1 MRQLDPLLLML
12 GHLKQDVHY
21 ALRQWQRAPGFV
33 ATAIVTLALGIGGT
47 TAMFTLV
54 DAVLLR
60 PLPVAQPDQLFRVG
74 DNAYSGV
81 TSGLQNNF
89 GIFSYDLYKY
99 FRANTLEFEELAAF
113 QAEPRRIGVRR
124 GGSNEPAQA
133 AVGEF
138 VSGNYF
144 ATFGIS
150 AFSGRVMN
158 GSDDEAG
165 ASPVAVLSYNAWQQK
180 YAADPSVVGSAFGM
194 NGTAVTVVGIAP
206 RGFFGD
212 NLRSIPPD
220 FWISILSER
229 SINRASALVDQPEM
243 LWLNIM
249 GRVQPGARP
258 RQIESR
264 MKVELQ
270 QWLTRHA
277 NSMTE
282 AQRALI
288 PRQTLHLVSGR
299 AGVVSARSMR
309 TAYEGGLRLLMM
321 ISGFVLL
328 IVCANLA
335 NLVLVRAL
343 ERKRE
348 ASISVALG
356 ASRSRLIAQALTE
369 NVLLALAGGA
379 GGLAVAYVATKA
391 ILRLV
396 FAGSSDVPVDAS
408 PAPAVLMFATA
419 VSIVTG
425 MLFGIVPAWLGSRP
439 DPIEAL
445 RGGRSTAASGRFPQR
460 ILVALQAALSLA
472 LLAASGL
479 LLQSLRNVEQQR
491 FGFDIGGRIAVRADA
506 FLAGYKPEQ
515 LEPLF
520 QRARDL
526 LSRLPGVVSVS
537 ASLYGP
543 LSGSAWQGT
552 VYVQGQPP
560 PQPDSTANNCPF
572 DKVSP
577 GYFETI
583 GTQLVDGRGI
593 SKQDTTTSRHVAVV
607 NQSFVRRFFARENPL
622 GRHFGK
628 DGLKYTA
635 DYEIVG
641 VVEDAKYVNPEE
653 SAPPMFFLPLT
664 QATKYDD
671 DPSENTL
678 EIRTRYPG
686 EFEIQ
691 LTPGAALTEPEIR
704 RVFAEI
710 DPNLPVISVQSF
722 AQQVNRT
729 LTQQGLLARLT
740 LLFGLTALLLVSI
753 GTYGVTARAVETRTR
768 EIGIRMALG
777 ADRKSVLALVA
788 RDAFGLVVTGLALG
802 VPLTLMT
809 GRLLNS
815 RLYGISGYDAPSIF
829 GAALALALSAAV
841 AIVLPARR
849 AVSMAPMAAL
859 RRD

>member
-1 MRQLDPLLLML
+1 
-12 GHLKQDVHY
+12 
-21 ALRQWQRAPGFV
+21 
-33 ATAIVTLALGIGGT
+33 
-47 TAMFTLV
+47 
-54 DAVLLR
+54 
-60 PLPVAQPDQLFRVG
+60 
-74 DNAYSGV
+74 
-81 TSGLQNNF
+81 
-89 GIFSYDLYKY
+89 
-99 FRANTLEFEELAAF
+99 
-113 QAEPRRIGVRR
+113 
-124 GGSNEPAQA
+124 
-133 AVGEF
+133 
-138 VSGNYF
+138 
-144 ATFGIS
+144 
-150 AFSGRVMN
+150 
-158 GSDDEAG
+158 
-165 ASPVAVLSYNAWQQK
+165 
-180 YAADPSVVGSAFGM
+180 
-194 NGTAVTVVGIAP
+194 
-206 RGFFGD
+206 
-212 NLRSIPPD
+212 
-220 FWISILSER
+220 
-229 SINRASALVDQPEM
+229 
-243 LWLNIM
+243 
-249 GRVQPGARP
+249 
-258 RQIESR
+258 
-264 MKVELQ
+264 
-270 QWLTRHA
+270 
-277 NSMTE
+277 
-282 AQRALI
+282 
-288 PRQTLHLVSGR
+288 
-299 AGVVSARSMR
+299 MR

-572 DKVSP
+572 
-577 GYFETI
+577 
-583 GTQLVDGRGI
+583 GRGI